1 MTSSHTILTPKGSD
15 VIQSYTTG
23 ARRLTKKPL
32 KIAPP
37 DLLHTYLNLP
47 TETRMTVIFENENI
61 SPDILKRQKG
71 LNALVK
77 LKGSGTGRL
86 VTTLLQERAKDKL
99 L

>member
-1 MTSSHTILTPKGSD
+1 MSTIEHVTLD
-15 VIQSYTTG
+15 ELENVM
-23 ARRLTKKPL
+23 R
-32 KIAPP
+32 
-37 DLLHTYLNLP
+37 DLNLP